1 MNFSVMR
8 LVAIFIFSLWV
19 ALAHTQTPAYLH
31 YGVKDGLPS
40 NLVYCGLQ
48 DHNGLLWFG
57 TDKGLVCYDGTRFR
71 TYGMKDG
78 LPDPE
83 VLMMFEDSQNRL
95 WMCCFRHKPCYFKA
109 GKFYTAKQD
118 TILDKIN
125 FATSAFEITEDTV
138 DHSLWLAGMSCE
150 LYRIKDNKVTAYRLP
165 EALVKVVRIGSEVY
179 AFCMNDV
186 YKHEAD
192 DSWKLED
199 GIVRYFPNGKRTDFV
214 ALGLRGNQA
223 LYMFASGFIQTE
235 LVNDKFTLKD
245 QRDKPIGRVFYD
257 RLGRCWVCTFSNG
270 ALFFD
275 NLNFDL
281 KNPITYLKG
290 NKINNMFEDLQGTRW
305 FCTSNNGVMALPQ
318 NVALNYNHQD
328 GLLSNNITALAHNP
342 GGGVYAGDDEG
353 NFYALHNN
361 KIDTFQFGS
370 YDGYNRVRQIIVG
383 EKGDQWV
390 ASDESLIY
398 RSNGKPKRVRAIK
411 GNTKS
416 ILLQHDKLWYGTSY
430 LIGNVSPQNTDSN
443 HILAL
448 RRFTALG
455 EDSKGIL
462 WAGSVNGLY
471 NEKDSFKLM
480 LCEQFPILKSR
491 IIAIHDAGNELLWV
505 VTPESGL
512 LRVKT
517 RGGVITG
524 VETINKFL
532 NNPVYNIQSI
542 FCEPEPSRRIWLAT
556 NTGVYG
562 ILPANWQVIH
572 FDAHDGLADDDVNAV
587 MVHKDTLW
595 AGTVNGL
602 TRLLIRTPNSTG
614 EFASLFSGLRYHLQR
629 EIVDTSFI
637 GQPFQR
643 KTLTIPA
650 DATLIE
656 LDLSGLD
663 FRSNGNLRYEC
674 ITKMGLLPIMYWTP
688 GNLIDWFSSR
698 FGKHHDSSWIQDN
711 RLNFGVN
718 LPAGRYQFQLTAVN
732 AGDQFSNRF
741 DALELIRLPFW
752 YQTIWFWLFIWGLV
766 SISLLR
772 IYRARIAFR
781 ELNAAASELQLQALR
796 AQMNPH
802 FVGNSIN
809 AIQQFFYP
817 PDPERASEYIA
828 LFTRLLR
835 QTMFFSEQNFVT
847 FGEELAYNEDYLQM
861 IQLRFSDRFKFS
873 MEGAER
879 IMPDMLFPAMILQP
893 ILENATIHGLAPQ
906 GQSVMKVKFSLEGE
920 QISCTVE
927 DNGVGYLEMQNRKKR
942 VGTAQKSK
950 GLEILNKKIY
960 TLNRLY
966 NIGLTFELQDL
977 SSADPSLHGTRAL
990 IRYTLP
996 ASQYQKN
1003 HSLLKKNRAAVK
1015 PNPNEKN
1022 QCITD

>member
-1 MNFSVMR
+1 MR
-8 LVAIFIFSLWV
+8 IALSFIFFLWV
-19 ALAHTQTPAYLH
+19 SLALTQTPAYLH

-57 TDKGLVCYDGTRFR
+57 TDKGLACYDGTRFR
-71 TYGMKDG
+71 TYSMKDG

-83 VLMMFEDSQNRL
+83 VLMMFEDSQDRL
-95 WMCCFRHKPCYFKA
+95 WMCCFRHKPCYFKE
-109 GKFYTAKQD
+109 GKFYTSKQD
-118 TILDKIN
+118 TMLDKIN
-125 FATSAFEITEDTV
+125 FATSAFDITEDTV
-138 DHSLWLAGMSCE
+138 DQSLWLAGMSCE
-150 LYRIKDNKVTAYRLP
+150 LYRIKNNQVTAYNFH
-165 EALVKVVRIGSEVY
+165 EALVKVFRIGSEVH
-179 AFCMNDV
+179 AFCMNHV

-192 DSWKLED
+192 DTWKYED
-199 GIVRYFPNGKRTDFV
+199 GITRYFQNGKRTDFV
-214 ALGLRGNQA
+214 ALGLQNNQA
-223 LYMFASGFIQTE
+223 LYMFASGLIQTKLE
-235 LVNDKFTLKD
+235 NGKFTLKD
-245 QRDKPIGRVFYD
+245 QKAQPIGRIFFD
-257 RLGRCWVCTFSNG
+257 RLGRCWICTFSNG
-270 ALFFD
+270 ALFFNNPD
-275 NLNFDL
+275 FDL

-318 NVALNYNHQD
+318 DVSLNYNKSD
-328 GLLSNNITALAHNP
+328 GFLSSNITALARKP

-353 NFYALHNN
+353 NFYAFADNQ
-361 KIDTFQFGS
+361 IDTFLFGS
-370 YDGYNRVRQIIVG
+370 YDGYNRVRQIVVG
-383 EKGDQWV
+383 GNGDQWI
-390 ASDESLIY
+390 ASDESLTF
-398 RSNGKPKRVRAIK
+398 RSNGKSRRVRAIK

-416 ILLQHDKLWYGTSY
+416 ILLQQDKLWYGTSY
-430 LIGNVSPQNTDSN
+430 LIGNISAQNPDSN
-443 HILAL
+443 HTLVL

-455 EDSKGIL
+455 EDSKGII

-471 NEKDSFKLM
+471 NGKDSFKLM

-491 IIAIHDAGNELLWV
+491 IIAIHDAGNEALWV

-512 LRVKT
+512 LRVQTQNGIIK
-517 RGGVITG
+517 G
-524 VETINKFL
+524 VETINRYL
-532 NNPVYNIQSI
+532 NNPINNIQSI
-542 FCEPEPSRRIWLAT
+542 FCEPEQSRRIWLAT

-562 ILPANWQVIH
+562 VQPANWQVIH

-587 MVHKDTLW
+587 LVYKDTLW

-602 TRLLIRTPNSTG
+602 TRLLIRTPNAVG
-614 EFASLFSGLRYHLQR
+614 DFASLFSGLRYHLQR

-637 GQPFQR
+637 GRPFQT
-643 KTLTIPA
+643 KTLTVPA

-674 ITKMGLLPIMYWTP
+674 ITTQGLLPFMDWTP
-688 GNLIDWFSSR
+688 ENLFNWFSSR
-698 FGKHHDSSWIQDN
+698 FGKQRDTSWIQDN

-718 LPAGRYQFQLTAVN
+718 LPASRYHFQITAVN
-732 AGDQFSNRF
+732 AGDQYSNQPNV
-741 DALELIRLPFW
+741 LELIRLPFW

-766 SISLLR
+766 GISLFR
-772 IYRARIAFR
+772 IYRTSVAFR

-873 MEGAER
+873 VEGAER
-879 IMPDMLFPAMILQP
+879 IMPDMPFPAMILQP

-906 GQSVMKVKFSLEGE
+906 GQSVLKVKFSLESD

-927 DNGVGYLEMQNRKKR
+927 DNGVGHLEMQNRKKR
-942 VGTAQKSK
+942 VGSDQKSK

-977 SSADPSLHGTRAL
+977 SSTEQAMHGTRAIL
-990 IRYTLP
+990 RYNLP
-996 ASQYQKN
+996 SSQYQKGY
-1003 HSLLKKNRAAVK
+1003 SLINSRSSR
-1015 PNPNEKN
+1015 KN
-1022 QCITD
+1022 QPK